1 MITTKNNEQLLELT
15 YRLAIYMDSVTS
27 HIENFITN
35 VDIEDESIKNGI
47 CAAGS
52 EINDL
57 ITKLEDGYN
66 VSLDD
71 KETFKN
77 DDFTLKFVSDMY
89 TDFLCELSTIVYEI
103 IQPMKDKD
111 GAWFYNECLDELDIC
126 LDYKEKIDE
135 MIEKNK

>member
-1 MITTKNNEQLLELT
+1 MMTTKNNEQLLELT
-15 YRLAIYMDSVTS
+15 YSLAIYMDSITS
-27 HIENFITN
+27 HIDNFIAN
-35 VDIEDESIKNGI
+35 VDIKDESIKNGI

-57 ITKLEDGYN
+57 IAKLEDRYN

-103 IQPMKDKD
+103 IQPIKDKN

-126 LDYKEKIDE
+126 LGYKEKIDE
-135 MIEKNK
+135 MIENNK

>member
-1 MITTKNNEQLLELT
+1 MTTKNNEQLLELT
-15 YRLAIYMDSVTS
+15 YSLAIYMDSVTS
-27 HIENFITN
+27 HIDNFIAN
-35 VDIEDESIKNGI
+35 VDIKDESIKNGI

-57 ITKLEDGYN
+57 ITKLEDRYN

-103 IQPMKDKD
+103 IQPMKDKN

-126 LDYKEKIDE
+126 LGYKEKIDE
-135 MIEKNK
+135 MIESNK

>member
-1 MITTKNNEQLLELT
+1 MMTTKNNEQLLELT
-15 YRLAIYMDSVTS
+15 YSLAIYMDSVTS
-27 HIENFITN
+27 HIDNFIAN
-35 VDIEDESIKNGI
+35 VDIKDESIKNGI

-57 ITKLEDGYN
+57 ITKLEDRYN

-103 IQPMKDKD
+103 IQPMKDKN

-126 LDYKEKIDE
+126 LGYKEKIDE
-135 MIEKNK
+135 MIESNK